1 MALSEIISTIE
12 DIKRDIQ
19 NQQKQISL
27 FKKSNQNNISR
38 VQTEL
43 KGGRN
48 NHDKNMLKALTDAA
62 SSLKKAET
70 ALQQAEKSATQA
82 ARI

>member
-1 MALSEIISTIE
+1 MALSEIISNIE

-19 NQQKQISL
+19 NQQKQINL

-38 VQTEL
+38 VQAEL

>member
-38 VQTEL
+38 VQAEL
-43 KGGRN
+43 KGGR
-48 NHDKNMLKALTDAA
+48 L
-62 SSLKKAET
+62 
-70 ALQQAEKSATQA
+70 
-82 ARI
+82 RP

>member
-27 FKKSNQNNISR
+27 FNQNNISR
-38 VQTEL
+38 VQAEL

>member
-19 NQQKQISL
+19 NQQKQINL
-27 FKKSNQNNISR
+27 FKKSNQNNI
-38 VQTEL
+38 
-43 KGGRN
+43 
-48 NHDKNMLKALTDAA
+48 
-62 SSLKKAET
+62 SLKKAET